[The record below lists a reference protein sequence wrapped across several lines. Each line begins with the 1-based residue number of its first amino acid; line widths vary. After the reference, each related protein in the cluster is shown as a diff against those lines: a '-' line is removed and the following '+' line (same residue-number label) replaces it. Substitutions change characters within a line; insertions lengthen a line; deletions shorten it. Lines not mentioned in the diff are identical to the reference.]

1 MIKLDLKSAGYI
13 LGGIAGITGLTLAVE
28 AIVDSLSGYD
38 RNGYDA
44 DGYGRDGF
52 NAAGFN
58 RQGYDRQGRDVNG
71 FDRDGFNSRG
81 FDADGYDRQG
91 FDINGFDRN
100 GRDKRGYDR
109 DGFDIDGFDRF
120 GRDAE
125 GYRRNGFGLDG
136 FNREGFDWQ
145 GYGRDRYNASGLN
158 RAGHCRKYYS
168 EHIGQLRERLDEAY
182 QQLQRGEF
190 RYAVYDA
197 RVVMED
203 ALRMIVQHAEGSNE
217 SDDRMLVNLKV
228 CERKC
233 LLDDNEFLDRLH
245 DVRRI
250 CNANGHELDAE
261 AGMSHNK
268 VHFVV
273 MQIRDLLDSAEQTL
287 VTV

>member
-1 MIKLDLKSAGYI
+1 MFNLNLKTAGFI
-13 LGGIAGITGLTLAVE
+13 LGGIAGVTGLTLAVQ
-28 AIVDSLSGYD
+28 AIVDSLSGYNK
-38 RNGYDA
+38 NGYDA

-58 RQGYDRQGRDVNG
+58 RQGYDRQGHNVSG
-71 FDRDGFNSRG
+71 YDRDGFNSRG

-100 GRDKRGYDR
+100 GRDKRGFDR

-125 GYRRNGFGLDG
+125 GYRRNGFGIDG
-136 FNREGFDWQ
+136 FNRDGYDWQ
-145 GYGRDRYNASGLN
+145 GYGRDRYNASGLD
-158 RAGHCRKYYS
+158 RAGRGRQYYS
-168 EHIGQLRERLDEAY
+168 DHIDQLRERLDEAY

-203 ALRMIVQHAEGSNE
+203 ALRMIVQHTEGSND
-217 SDDRMLVNLKV
+217 SDDRMLVNLKI
-228 CERKC
+228 CERKH
-233 LLDDNEFLDRLH
+233 LLEDSEFLDRLH

-250 CNANGHELDAE
+250 CNANGHEINAE
-261 AGMSHNK
+261 DSLTHNK

-287 VTV
+287 VTE